1 MSDRN
6 PVCRSGQNKP
16 STSSVTMED
25 RDMLRRMEK
34 ERRSQEVQQEETQYD
49 RIAPLFSEPFKRIR
63 GDELSSRIQNMLGNY
78 EDGSDEFPVAHLL
91 ELDGLPALG
100 LSALGPPVLPLSPLP
115 ASDSSSSSSPDLSI
129 HRPDVPPVTLNLPCK
144 LANAKKPTAYVRPM
158 DGQDQVTSDS
168 PRLKA
173 SPERLQD
180 LKESS
185 EPSLP
190 PLQSVDV
197 SVYLQLLQ

>member
-1 MSDRN
+1 MK
-6 PVCRSGQNKP
+6 Q
-16 STSSVTMED
+16 
-25 RDMLRRMEK
+25 LI
-34 ERRSQEVQQEETQYD
+34 Q
-49 RIAPLFSEPFKRIR
+49 IPLSFQRIR

-78 EDGSDEFPVAHLL
+78 EDGSDEFPVERLL
-91 ELDGLPALG
+91 DLEGLP
-100 LSALGPPVLPLSPLP
+100 ALGPPVLPLSPLP

-129 HRPDVPPVTLNLPCK
+129 HRPDVPPLTLTLNLPCK

-173 SPERLQD
+173 SPERLLD